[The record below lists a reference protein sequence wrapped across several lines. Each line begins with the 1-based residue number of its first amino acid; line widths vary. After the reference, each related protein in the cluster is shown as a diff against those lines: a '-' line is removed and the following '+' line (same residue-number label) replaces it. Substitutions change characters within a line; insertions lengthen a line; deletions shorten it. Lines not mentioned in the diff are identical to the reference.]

1 MSGSD
6 EEPYSTIFASL
17 KHPIRRRILR
27 MLSKKPMS
35 FMEMIEVLGVS
46 NSFLTYHLEN
56 LGELIGKTEDGK
68 YKLSSFGEAANAT
81 MTKVED
87 IPASAARQSSETK
100 RVVGRSVA
108 MALAM
113 MCIVLVAGIGGA
125 IIYYTSV
132 ANDKDKT
139 ISSQNSQISSLGN
152 QKNQLQTW
160 LDGNETLLNQT
171 QANNTY
177 LQNQIDSLNSK
188 VTNLQNQANN
198 FQIGSTDNS
207 TIWVN
212 NRIVNATEGERVPHF
227 VAADWQIVT
236 GGQLIHEEGLANN
249 KTYAN
254 ASVGY
259 WAIHVPSA
267 GYVSIRVSSNNTSTY
282 VGLGTFYPLNDTLFN
297 SLNDNSTDLY
307 VLIHNIGVTHPT
319 NNMFIAPTYDEFSV
333 GFGGT
338 AVFPV
343 LPTWIG
349 ILVGS
354 YIEDATAT
362 VTITYYY

>member
-1 MSGSD
+1 
-6 EEPYSTIFASL
+6 
-17 KHPIRRRILR
+17 
-27 MLSKKPMS
+27 MS
-35 FMEMIEVLGVS
+35 FMEMVEVLGVS

-68 YKLSSFGEAANAT
+68 YRLSSFGEAANAT

-87 IPASAARQSSETK
+87 IPASAAHQSSETTPK
-100 RVVGRSVA
+100 RVVRRSVA

-113 MCIVLVAGIGGA
+113 MCIVLVAGTGGA
-125 IIYYTSV
+125 IIYYTSA

-177 LQNQIDSLNSK
+177 LQEQIDSLNST
-188 VTNLQNQANN
+188 VTNLQNQVNN
-198 FQIGSTDNS
+198 FEIGSTDNS

-212 NRIVNATEGERVPHF
+212 NRIVNATEGVRVPDA
-227 VAADWQIVT
+227 VALDWQIVT
-236 GGQLIHEEGLANN
+236 GGQIIGDLYLPYN
-249 KTYAN
+249 KTYVN
-254 ASVGY
+254 ASAGY
-259 WAIHVPSA
+259 WTIHVPSA
-267 GYVSIRVSSNNTSTY
+267 GYVSIQVSSNNTSTY
-282 VGLGTFYPLNDTLFN
+282 VGLGTFYPVNDTNVNQYF
-297 SLNDNSTDLY
+297 SLNDNGTRLL
-307 VLIHNIGVTHPT
+307 VLTHNIGVTQGYGYD
-319 NNMFIAPTYDEFSV
+319 NMFIAPTYDEFTV

-343 LPTWIG
+343 LPTSWIG

-354 YIEDATAT
+354 YIEDTTAT